1 MIESPTTQARRHNY
15 QMKPWG
21 SCQMSTTEFVVGGDF
36 LLFSLISL
44 GACELRTLIAGGCQH
59 IASIMLITFSRE
71 IKSWF

>member
-44 GACELRTLIAGGCQH
+44 GTCALRTLIARGGRWP
-59 IASIMLITFSRE
+59 AGGWS
-71 IKSWF
+71 